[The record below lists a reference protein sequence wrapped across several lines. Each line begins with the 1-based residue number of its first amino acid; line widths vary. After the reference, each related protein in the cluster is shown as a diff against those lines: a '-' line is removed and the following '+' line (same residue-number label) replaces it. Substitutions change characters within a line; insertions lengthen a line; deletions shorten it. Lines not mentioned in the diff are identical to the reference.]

1 MQPNT
6 WAGCKQFCDPKAAT
20 DLEGKGWTCKELG
33 ARAFGDS
40 HAWRPCES
48 QDPDNQYPTLAS
60 DVPGAWKTG
69 EARARALLPTLSLKD
84 RVALLHGQGSAWPND
99 RHNYAGYVNPQAWLG
114 NPCAMPLMLNDGPQ
128 GYNHYNPALAGTSTQ
143 LPSLLSVAASFDR
156 EAARAYAAAIAAEFM
171 QKGANVLLG
180 PDVEVM
186 RAPLT
191 GRSFETIT
199 GEEPYLGAQ
208 LVRPFIQALTA
219 QGILVTVKHWLD
231 NNEEV

>member
-1 MQPNT
+1 M
-6 WAGCKQFCDPKAAT
+6 
-20 DLEGKGWTCKELG
+20 
-33 ARAFGDS
+33 
-40 HAWRPCES
+40 
-48 QDPDNQYPTLAS
+48 
-60 DVPGAWKTG
+60 
-69 EARARALLPTLSLKD
+69 
-84 RVALLHGQGSAWPND
+84 
-99 RHNYAGYVNPQAWLG
+99 
-114 NPCAMPLMLNDGPQ
+114 
-128 GYNHYNPALAGTSTQ
+128 
-143 LPSLLSVAASFDR
+143 
-156 EAARAYAAAIAAEFM
+156 
-171 QKGANVLLG
+171 GANVLLG